1 MNILI
6 TGASKGLGFELVQKF
21 AKDKGNNIVA
31 IARDT
36 EQLKK
41 LQEICEENF
50 QNKIHIYS
58 IDFLSKNLSNDIS
71 EMLSKHDPHFDIVIN
86 NAGYLINKPFIDCSD
101 NDIADVYKI
110 NLFAPMELTRQIVPA
125 LNKEQLCHFVNIGSM
140 GGFQGS
146 VKFTGLSIYSSSKAA
161 LANLTECLAE
171 EYKAEKIKFNCL
183 ALGSVQ
189 TEMLNNAF
197 PGFEAQVSAK
207 EMASYI
213 HNFSIQHPIYIN
225 GKVIPV
231 SNSTP

>member
-21 AKDKGNNIVA
+21 ANDKANNIVA
-31 IARDT
+31 IARNIG
-36 EQLKK
+36 QLKILK
-41 LQEICEENF
+41 EICINKF
-50 QNKIHIYS
+50 QNNIHIYS
-58 IDFLSKNLSNDIS
+58 IDFLSENLGNEIS
-71 EMLSKHDPHFDIVIN
+71 EVLEKHSYHFDVIIN
-86 NAGYLINKPFIDCSD
+86 NAGILINKAFADCSVE
-101 NDIADVYKI
+101 DIFSIYKT
-110 NLFAPMELTRQIVPA
+110 NVFAPIELIKKIVP
-125 LNKEQLCHFVNIGSM
+125 LLDKEQLSHIVNVGSM

-146 VKFTGLSIYSSSKAA
+146 VKFSGLSIYSSSKAA

-171 EYKAEKIKFNCL
+171 EYKDERIKFNCL

-197 PGFEAQVSAK
+197 PGFEAQVSAA

-213 HNFSIQHPIYIN
+213 YSFAIQRPLYIN
-225 GKVIPV
+225 GKVLPV